1 VIGAS
6 GEHGSRFKQKVE
18 IKTPLCPHSPLAR
31 KGNCMGAGEEKLAVQ
46 LAV

>member
-1 VIGAS
+1 VIRAS

-31 KGNCMGAGEEKLAVQ
+31 RGNRMGVGEEKLALQ
-46 LAV
+46 LDV